1 MSGTNLVNCPSNSG
15 SKAVNSRNQTLECSV
30 AKNKSSGWCI
40 RHSPL
45 YLQMQLVGMME
56 GAKRHY
62 EKDRPRSESAG
73 KSSQVGWVS
82 GTGNRETI
90 VKQVGLGDKQK
101 LREAEKAENLMHL
114 ICFGPC

>member
-1 MSGTNLVNCPSNSG
+1 
-15 SKAVNSRNQTLECSV
+15 
-30 AKNKSSGWCI
+30 
-40 RHSPL
+40 
-45 YLQMQLVGMME
+45 MME

-114 ICFGPC
+114 ICFGPCVN

>member
-1 MSGTNLVNCPSNSG
+1 
-15 SKAVNSRNQTLECSV
+15 
-30 AKNKSSGWCI
+30 
-40 RHSPL
+40 
-45 YLQMQLVGMME
+45 MME

-82 GTGNRETI
+82 GTGDRETI

-114 ICFGPC
+114 ICFGPCHRLFERPQIMEAILILLPLKPPVL